1 MSLSFLFCKPW
12 HPATTW
18 NQKKIWE
25 AEQAD
30 LKKKKDE
37 ASANKELKRDSDRR
51 FYENLAGGK
60 PQDASAAALNFMYNP
75 PPGYQ
80 QPEEEELND
89 DDEAVKKF
97 KALAKMKADPNFSA
111 ATQSSEL
118 EKLVG
123 RRVNP
128 GVSLAEQQERFP
140 FLKDAPV
147 EHAYA
152 AGVKVNFKP
161 FNNVIRHVR
170 CMRCGEWGH
179 RSGDRECS
187 VDENPHDAE
196 RQKREDPMSYMAAAS
211 GGGQMESSTYCGG
224 GDDASADPDSEYV
237 NSLSTKKKRR
247 LLRLLQKMEEG
258 GGEARKSSKK
268 KDRKGSKKRSSSK
281 HGSRESGGGGP
292 GSGSKR
298 EKERRQSR
306 EGTSREEDREEEL
319 ISSRSAVNDHRKD
332 RKRKR
337 EEREDGSSRRTDSD
351 DVNGHTRDK
360 DLAGDRVDAE
370 KSGQDAARKA
380 AGLEAR
386 SSSREEKDAQE
397 KKRRRKK
404 EKKKGRV
411 EDHDRGSTR
420 KSSSGRNHRHGK
432 DKK

>member
-25 AEQAD
+25 AEQAE

-37 ASANKELKRDSDRR
+37 AIANKELKRDSDRR

-211 GGGQMESSTYCGG
+211 GGGQMESSTYGGG

-247 LLRLLQKMEEG
+247 LLKLLQKMEEG
-258 GGEARKSSKK
+258 GGEARKSAKK
-268 KDRKGSKKRSSSK
+268 KDRKGRKKRSSSK
-281 HGSRESGGGGP
+281 QGSRESDGGGA

-298 EKERRQSR
+298 ENERRQIR
-306 EGTSREEDREEEL
+306 KGTSREGDGKEQ

-337 EEREDGSSRRTDSD
+337 EERDDGSSRRTDSN
-351 DVNGHTRDK
+351 DVIGHKRGKEMGEDGV
-360 DLAGDRVDAE
+360 AAE
-370 KSGQDAARKA
+370 ESGQDAARKV

-386 SSSREEKDAQE
+386 SSSREERDAQE